1 MKTGMKLIQGA
12 LFVLLFL
19 FAACTP
25 HRRPIP
31 DEMIGEHRIHRA
43 DGLMTQDYRLSISPV
58 NDSVYDISCGRGR
71 VLQNLRKRYIT
82 MDCVSIIGIRC
93 MFSQSASRVVPKL
106 IG

>member
-31 DEMIGEHRIHRA
+31 DEMIGRTQNSPGGRTH
-43 DGLMTQDYRLSISPV
+43 DTGLSFV
-58 NDSVYDISCGRGR
+58 NYPGQRFGV
-71 VLQNLRKRYIT
+71 
-82 MDCVSIIGIRC
+82 
-93 MFSQSASRVVPKL
+93 
-106 IG
+106 

>member
-43 DGLMTQDYRLSISPV
+43 DGFMTQDYRLSIIPV
-58 NDSVYDISCGRGR
+58 NDSVYDIKLWERKSSSESPEKVYYDG
-71 VLQNLRKRYIT
+71 LR
-82 MDCVSIIGIRC
+82 
-93 MFSQSASRVVPKL
+93 FH
-106 IG
+106 

>member
-25 HRRPIP
+25 YRRPIP

-43 DGLMTQDYRLSISPV
+43 DGLMTQDYRLSI
-58 NDSVYDISCGRGR
+58 
-71 VLQNLRKRYIT
+71 
-82 MDCVSIIGIRC
+82 IGIRC
-93 MFSQSASRVVPKL
+93 ISSQSASRVVPKL